1 MLARLFGWLLLLALA
16 PAAYGQITA
25 PRVTSADGPQVAT
38 LEEQLINR
46 LRATTEERQSYIRL
60 ILAKTEQGLFDQG
73 RILAI
78 ERYAIKKNPRF
89 PFPYFELHHAFEVGK
104 RKPRVLFDRVAL
116 DRQDPALVEQPLFG
130 FGQDQPDVAL
140 PLLGG
145 RPQAVD

>member
-1 MLARLFGWLLLLALA
+1 MLARLFGWLMLVTLA
-16 PAAYGQITA
+16 PAAYGQITG

-89 PFPYFELHHAFEVGK
+89 PFPYFERVMQFEAQRTGVY
-104 RKPRVLFDRVAL
+104 
-116 DRQDPALVEQPLFG
+116 
-130 FGQDQPDVAL
+130 L
-140 PLLGG
+140 PPVRLLAGSAE
-145 RPQAVD
+145 RLER